1 MMMLIVAAVILFGPL
16 IMGPLTPPPVF
27 IFLIFPAVLVAIY
40 LYLSYASKWWRTCK
54 CVLGFCFWIMH
65 GCTYIIGFCLSPA
78 IKQLVYLSSLLFAC
92 FVFCLWILF
101 LKGWTAEGF
110 IAQSDSG
117 QCRNGTIILL
127 YVWIKEKRK
136 KKKPMRRKLFVKW
149 WYVIICENL
158 VLLRMLIYVINIRR
172 RF

>member
-1 MMMLIVAAVILFGPL
+1 MEEYGCGFGSVMMMLIVAAVILFGPL

-40 LYLSYASKWWRTCK
+40 LYLSYASKWWDHSNARSIFLFLHWGRTCK

-92 FVFCLWILF
+92 FVFAPEFSFWRAELLKALLPRLILDN
-101 LKGWTAEGF
+101 A
-110 IAQSDSG
+110 A
-117 QCRNGTIILL
+117 RNGTIILL
-127 YVWIKEKRK
+127 YE
-136 KKKPMRRKLFVKW
+136 
-149 WYVIICENL
+149 
-158 VLLRMLIYVINIRR
+158 
-172 RF
+172 

>member
-1 MMMLIVAAVILFGPL
+1 MGKKRSKMEEYGCGFGSVMMMLIVAAVILFGPL

-92 FVFCLWILF
+92 FVFASEFSFWRAELLKALLPRVILDNAVMEQ
-101 LKGWTAEGF
+101 LSCCMYE
-110 IAQSDSG
+110 
-117 QCRNGTIILL
+117 
-127 YVWIKEKRK
+127 
-136 KKKPMRRKLFVKW
+136 
-149 WYVIICENL
+149 
-158 VLLRMLIYVINIRR
+158 
-172 RF
+172 